1 MDFVSMFDSL
11 EQSSPL
17 TKEDYEQSY
26 EPKFQEHMP
35 SEWPTEF
42 DGFRSSPVLY
52 NMDGYISPYASNNW
66 GGTSAVLNNL
76 EDISRLPPL
85 SDKIDPNKIFT
96 SDIAA
101 LKTLAADQMKV
112 TRMFEKKLV
121 EGLREKGKVGLN
133 ENDIMAMQALT
144 SARSAVTAIN
154 KEQIAIKKN
163 IADIRIK
170 QKAAGTPG
178 VGRAAGATN
187 AAETIDSVYD
197 VGRSILDSIFDAPAM
212 PVTESNSNQFQSVDI
227 DQASQVLDNIV
238 GDAVSV
244 NTKYENVN
252 PTTYVL
258 VGESDDDVEFATYSA
273 DGELLT
279 DYPNPTTKIDIIDR
293 EAGTAIDDLLVKYPI
308 KQK

>member
-1 MDFVSMFDSL
+1 MDFVSMFDEL

-17 TKEDYEQSY
+17 TQEDYEHSY

-35 SEWPTEF
+35 SDWSNQFE
-42 DGFRSSPVLY
+42 GVRSSPVLY

-66 GGTSAVLNNL
+66 GGTSAVLSNL
-76 EDISRLPPL
+76 DDISRLPPF
-85 SDKIDPNKIFT
+85 SDKIDPNRIFT
-96 SDIAA
+96 ADIAA

-170 QKAAGTPG
+170 QKANGSSSMG
-178 VGRAAGATN
+178 N
-187 AAETIDSVYD
+187 AAASNSVESSNSVYD
-197 VGRSILDSIFDAPAM
+197 VGRSILDSIFDAPSI
-212 PVTESNSNQFQSVDI
+212 PVNENSNSNQFQSVDV
-227 DQASQVLDNIV
+227 DQASQVLDSIV

-244 NTKYENVN
+244 NTKYETVN
-252 PTTYVL
+252 PTTYVV

-308 KQK
+308 KEK

>member
-1 MDFVSMFDSL
+1 MDFFSMFDEL
-11 EQSSPL
+11 EESQPL
-17 TKEDYEQSY
+17 TKEDYDHSY
-26 EPKFQEHMP
+26 EPQYQEHVP
-35 SEWPTEF
+35 SNWPNEF
-42 DGFRSSPVLY
+42 EGFRSSPVLY

-66 GGTSAVLNNL
+66 GGTSAVLSNL
-76 EDISRLPPL
+76 DDISRLPPL
-85 SDKIDPNKIFT
+85 SDKIDPNRIFT
-96 SDIAA
+96 ADIAA
-101 LKTLAADQMKV
+101 LKTLAADQIKI

-121 EGLREKGKVGLN
+121 EGLKEKGKVGLN

-170 QKAAGTPG
+170 QKAAGTG
-178 VGRAAGATN
+178 GAGGSAVSSNN
-187 AAETIDSVYD
+187 AESTSVYD

-212 PVTESNSNQFQSVDI
+212 PVTENSNPNQFQSVDVN
-227 DQASQVLDNIV
+227 QASQVLDNIV

-244 NTKYENVN
+244 NTKYETLN
-252 PTTYVL
+252 PTTYVV
-258 VGESDDDVEFATYSA
+258 VGESDDDIEFATYSA

-279 DYPNPTTKIDIIDR
+279 DYPNPTSKIDIIDR